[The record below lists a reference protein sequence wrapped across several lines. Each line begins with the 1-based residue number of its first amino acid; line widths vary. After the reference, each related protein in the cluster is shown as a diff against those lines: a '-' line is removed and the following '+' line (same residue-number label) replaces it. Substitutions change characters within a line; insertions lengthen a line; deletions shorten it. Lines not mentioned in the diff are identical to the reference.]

1 MSINLLFQKN
11 NSCFVKN
18 KQVEGL
24 NILKNIW
31 VKYPNNPSLFDKI
44 NKIIKI
50 MKSIGVYIIYLIA
63 VKPHGTFLLAKLLE
77 IWAMIQQ
84 KKIILVNG
92 KS

>member
-1 MSINLLFQKN
+1 
-11 NSCFVKN
+11 
-18 KQVEGL
+18 
-24 NILKNIW
+24 
-31 VKYPNNPSLFDKI
+31 
-44 NKIIKI
+44 

>member
-1 MSINLLFQKN
+1 M
-11 NSCFVKN
+11 
-18 KQVEGL
+18 
-24 NILKNIW
+24 KNIW

-44 NKIIKI
+44 IKI
-50 MKSIGVYIIYLIA
+50 MKNIGVYIIYLVV

>member
-1 MSINLLFQKN
+1 MKN
-11 NSCFVKN
+11 
-18 KQVEGL
+18 
-24 NILKNIW
+24 
-31 VKYPNNPSLFDKI
+31 
-44 NKIIKI
+44 
-50 MKSIGVYIIYLIA
+50 IGVYIIYLVV

>member
-1 MSINLLFQKN
+1 
-11 NSCFVKN
+11 
-18 KQVEGL
+18 
-24 NILKNIW
+24 LKNIW

-50 MKSIGVYIIYLIA
+50 MKNIGVYIIYLVV
-63 VKPHGTFLLAKLLE
+63 VKPHSTFLLAKLLE